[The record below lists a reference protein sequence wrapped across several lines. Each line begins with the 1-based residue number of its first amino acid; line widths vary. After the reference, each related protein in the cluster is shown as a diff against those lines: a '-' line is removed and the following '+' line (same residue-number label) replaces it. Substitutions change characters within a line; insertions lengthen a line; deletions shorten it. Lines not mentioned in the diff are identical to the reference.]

1 MKIEPISIKLNS
13 NKDIKPR
20 FGKNFSKTL
29 KEVNIGTLPCGI
41 IGKIRVLKS
50 NGQVVLLNLEKS
62 VLSSMEIYRLKD
74 NFDNEIGKIEFTIRK
89 NSNLIS
95 SKNSNHVFVNELR
108 NYSNPN
114 TPYYKKG
121 LDEYKQVGTRLIQIA
136 QKRSYESSCNGNIEL
151 IAKNEDFVLNFY
163 KKLGFVQPAQI
174 TRFDNPYRLH
184 LKDDA
189 KDFLA
194 NLYNGI

>member
-1 MKIEPISIKLNS
+1 MKIEHISTKFNS

-20 FGKNFSKTL
+20 FGKNISKTL
-29 KEVNIGTLPCGI
+29 KEVNLGTLCCGTV
-41 IGKIRVLKS
+41 GKIRVLKS
-50 NGQVVLLNLEKS
+50 NGQMALLNVEKS
-62 VLSSMEIYRLKD
+62 ILSSMEIYKLKD
-74 NFDNEIGKIEFTIRK
+74 DFDNEIGKIEFTIRK
-89 NSNLIS
+89 NTNLIS
-95 SKNSNHVFVNELR
+95 SKNSNYVFINELR

-121 LDEYKQVGTRLIQIA
+121 LEEYKQVGTKLIQIA

-163 KKLGFVQPAQI
+163 KKLGFTQSAHI
-174 TRFDNPYRLH
+174 TRFDNPYRLY
-184 LKDDA
+184 LKDEA